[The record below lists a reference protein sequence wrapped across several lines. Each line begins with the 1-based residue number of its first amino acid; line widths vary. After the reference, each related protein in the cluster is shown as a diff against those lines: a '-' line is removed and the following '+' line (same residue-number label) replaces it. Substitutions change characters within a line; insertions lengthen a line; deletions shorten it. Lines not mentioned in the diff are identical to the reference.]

1 MKQKNFINL
10 TMFDLLKG
18 VMIILVIWGHSNGWN
33 TDTYVLKI
41 FYSVMM
47 PFFFIASG
55 FWLKKRPL
63 KAGLESSV
71 KFLLRPFCI
80 VMFVINLIGAV
91 HRALQH
97 NMQEWVHVFLIPTLL
112 VRSGQNTRIG
122 AMWFVFALFLSW
134 CLFYLFVNL
143 CEEKQQMIWACL
155 CGIAGGIIMPLE
167 LPFQIG
173 QGLSCYFLVYSGYII
188 KKKKLLEKT
197 ISPGVFVLLSSSW
210 VISILYGSMDFGT
223 YNMKYGFLSLV
234 GSLCGSFLVIKLFL
248 LLNSIENVLFDAIK
262 WIGRHSMWILC
273 IHSVEAA
280 VVPWKILFSYISQE
294 SLAGMVLQFVLRC
307 ILIGCIFFCITIVQ
321 KRIYCNRRK

>member
-1 MKQKNFINL
+1 
-10 TMFDLLKG
+10 
-18 VMIILVIWGHSNGWN
+18 
-33 TDTYVLKI
+33 
-41 FYSVMM
+41 
-47 PFFFIASG
+47 
-55 FWLKKRPL
+55 
-63 KAGLESSV
+63 
-71 KFLLRPFCI
+71 
-80 VMFVINLIGAV
+80 
-91 HRALQH
+91 
-97 NMQEWVHVFLIPTLL
+97 
-112 VRSGQNTRIG
+112 
-122 AMWFVFALFLSW
+122 
-134 CLFYLFVNL
+134 
-143 CEEKQQMIWACL
+143 
-155 CGIAGGIIMPLE
+155 MPLE